1 MFLAVDRLRE
11 RQRERYR
18 DTHRERE
25 RERESTVCTS
35 SAAIKADYMF
45 YIYVCCSANKNVPET
60 ESLAWPLEP
69 TKTAALDWFVNFGSA
84 LQPPLTHLN
93 EGGSHDLN
101 WFTTQVGALGT
112 CCVCC

>member
-1 MFLAVDRLRE
+1 M
-11 RQRERYR
+11 
-18 DTHRERE
+18 
-25 RERESTVCTS
+25 CTS
-35 SAAIKADYMF
+35 SVAIKADYML
-45 YIYVCCSANKNVPET
+45 YILYVCVCVCCSANKNVPET

-101 WFTTQVGALGT
+101 WFKKQVGALGT
-112 CCVCC
+112 CCVLCAAGRVYTSSLAITPCVALLM